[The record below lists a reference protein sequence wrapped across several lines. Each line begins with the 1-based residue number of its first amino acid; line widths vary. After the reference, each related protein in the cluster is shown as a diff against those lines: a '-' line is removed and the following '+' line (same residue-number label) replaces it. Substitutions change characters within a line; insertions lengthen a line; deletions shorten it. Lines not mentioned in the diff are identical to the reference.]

1 MRACARV
8 IAAVFALGFIL
19 FTVLALVL
27 WNTDSYLL
35 DSDAYKQAL
44 ASVQIYDRLPQLLG
58 GQIQF
63 SLTYDPCAQDPASCE
78 GEPPA
83 PGDRTEQGGPP
94 SYFQELDAAEWEA
107 FFQAVFPA
115 GWMEAQAESVID
127 QVFDSLRASDPQ
139 PVSLSLIGLKTH
151 LRGPDGAR
159 AARVLIEAQ
168 PACTDAQLLD
178 LVQGVREEG
187 EIDSLLVCRPPDEI
201 LEANMEIVRAEFHQM
216 VDEWPNTTDLS
227 FGFLRG
233 EPSDGPSTRAPE
245 HSGWLDALALF
256 RWVARL
262 SPLAPVVCLLLL
274 TLFAVRSKVQ
284 ACRWWGIPFL
294 LAGLLAAAGAA
305 AANPLLRWAVDSLLL
320 PRAPQ
325 SISPDLIGL
334 AIELVFEVSR
344 GLATRVLIQSLVLVL
359 LGIGLL
365 VLARMLRPQRP
376 EAPRA

>member
-1 MRACARV
+1 
-8 IAAVFALGFIL
+8 
-19 FTVLALVL
+19 
-27 WNTDSYLL
+27 
-35 DSDAYKQAL
+35 
-44 ASVQIYDRLPQLLG
+44 
-58 GQIQF
+58 
-63 SLTYDPCAQDPASCE
+63 
-78 GEPPA
+78 
-83 PGDRTEQGGPP
+83 
-94 SYFQELDAAEWEA
+94 
-107 FFQAVFPA
+107 
-115 GWMEAQAESVID
+115 MEAQAESVID
-127 QVFDSLRASDPQ
+127 QVFDGLRASDPQ

-151 LRGPDGAR
+151 LRGPDGDR
-159 AARVLIEAQ
+159 VARVLIEAQ

-178 LVQGVREEG
+178 LVQGAREEG

-216 VDEWPNTTDLS
+216 VDEWPDTTGLS

-365 VLARMLRPQRP
+365 VLARILRPQRP